1 MDASEVSTSADSE
14 GKGDDETVVPNYHP
28 DYQPSSDAD
37 VTLRSGDETL
47 FAVSSVLMKLTWGFF
62 KAMLSLPKDPTSSK
76 PSEPIPMQEK
86 ADIVAGLLNLSFR
99 LGVPPLDS
107 IDTLETLLR
116 AAEKYEVTSAVVMIR
131 SALMSPVLDAPPIR
145 IYGIAYERG
154 WYKEASWASSKTL
167 TLDLCSPKSVSDLSR
182 VDGAAV
188 VKLMTLHRKRRD
200 LFRERLDDVDLFPYA
215 TTSQLVCHSCDEDV
229 DNSPW
234 QVMKYT
240 LGSQLERDGISLD
253 CLDGS
258 LLETVV
264 DAKCTRCKRKVYNPV
279 MLRKGL
285 REAIKDLP
293 EKVEV
298 RAWPGCAS
306 PYTVLTLRASYRPE
320 SQRRDRHNRVLT
332 KYDSA
337 HTWSGENWGSGE
349 Q

>member
-1 MDASEVSTSADSE
+1 MFACFQLGQYAGGMNTSEADVAVKAE
-14 GKGDDETVVPNYHP
+14 GDDEAVVANYHP

-37 VTLRSGDETL
+37 ITLRSGDETL

-62 KAMLSLPKDPTSSK
+62 KAMFTLPKDPASPK
-76 PSEPIPMQEK
+76 PPEPIPMQEK
-86 ADIVAGLLNLSFR
+86 AEVVAGLLNLSFR
-99 LGVPPLDS
+99 LGMPPLDS

-116 AAEKYEVTSAVVMIR
+116 AAEKYEVMSAVVMIR
-131 SALMSPVLDAPPIR
+131 SALTSPVLEASPLR

-167 TLDLCSPKSVSDLSR
+167 TLDLCSPESVSDLSR
-182 VDGAAV
+182 VDGAAIM
-188 VKLMTLHRKRRD
+188 KLMALHRKRRD
-200 LFRERLDDVDLFPYA
+200 LFRDRLDDVDLFPYA

-240 LGSQLERDGISLD
+240 LVAQLEHDGISLD

-258 LLETVV
+258 LLEAVV

-298 RAWPGCAS
+298 RA
-306 PYTVLTLRASYRPE
+306 R
-320 SQRRDRHNRVLT
+320 
-332 KYDSA
+332 
-337 HTWSGENWGSGE
+337 
-349 Q
+349 